1 MFYSGAT
8 KHSSSILALRGYT
21 LLLASRTG
29 PRLIIPGRRWTL
41 KYAAQAKQHGEF
53 GNGSGG
59 ADMGGLP
66 HDADYRAESAIRE

>member
-1 MFYSGAT
+1 M
-8 KHSSSILALRGYT
+8 
-21 LLLASRTG
+21 
-29 PRLIIPGRRWTL
+29 LIIPGRRWTL